1 MRAREQESPELLS
14 NRWHTLEHKDNS
26 PQDDRNNT
34 KLAASFAVAREGKQG
49 LAQLPE
55 GCRALDKDR
64 SAQDTSTMQD
74 LRSTTNQ
81 AESRAIRETSAR
93 RAKRR
98 CRAHENDRFRRA
110 KQVQASPDQ
119 ERATQSPSLKQT
131 KKPK

>member
-26 PQDDRNNT
+26 PQGDRNST
-34 KLAASFAVAREGKQG
+34 KLAASFAVAQEGKREP
-49 LAQLPE
+49 AQLPE
-55 GCRALDKDR
+55 ACRRRDKDI
-64 SAQDTSTMQD
+64 SATDTSTMQD

-119 ERATQSPSLKQT
+119 ERATQSPSVKQT
-131 KKPK
+131 KEPK

>member
-1 MRAREQESPELLS
+1 NEDGGREGDGNNAKWGAR
-14 NRWHTLEHKDNS
+14 
-26 PQDDRNNT
+26 
-34 KLAASFAVAREGKQG
+34 FAVAGEGKGG

-55 GCRALDKDR
+55 GCRRRDKDR

-81 AESRAIRETSAR
+81 AESRAIRETSAH
-93 RAKRR
+93 RAKQR
-98 CRAHENDRFRRA
+98 CRAHENDRCRRA

-131 KKPK
+131 KKPNGIFSLFAYLL

>member
-14 NRWHTLEHKDNS
+14 NRWRTLEHKDNS

-34 KLAASFAVAREGKQG
+34 KLAASFAVAREGKRG

-55 GCRALDKDR
+55 GCRRRDKDR

-81 AESRAIRETSAR
+81 AESRAIRETSAH
-93 RAKRR
+93 RAKQR
-98 CRAHENDRFRRA
+98 CRAHENDRCRRA

-119 ERATQSPSLKQT
+119 ERAT
-131 KKPK
+131 